1 MTEVQRALKQ
11 KIKEIQKVK
20 KESETVKKATDK
32 ETMEMK
38 EVHRALEKKQ
48 KGNKEGNESNW
59 SSIAA
64 RTGGRTQA
72 QESKIEMQEVQIELK
87 EGRKE
92 MER

>member
-1 MTEVQRALKQ
+1 MP
-11 KIKEIQKVK
+11 
-20 KESETVKKATDK
+20 
-32 ETMEMK
+32 
-38 EVHRALEKKQ
+38 
-48 KGNKEGNESNW
+48 
-59 SSIAA
+59 A

>member
-38 EVHRALEKKQ
+38 EVHRALEK
-48 KGNKEGNESNW
+48 NKKEIKKAMKAS
-59 SSIAA
+59 
-64 RTGGRTQA
+64 
-72 QESKIEMQEVQIELK
+72 EVA
-87 EGRKE
+87 
-92 MER
+92 

>member
-48 KGNKEGNESNW
+48 KGNKEGNESN
-59 SSIAA
+59 
-64 RTGGRTQA
+64 
-72 QESKIEMQEVQIELK
+72 
-87 EGRKE
+87 
-92 MER
+92 